1 LIVLCAYVGYKTTDD
16 ISLFANDVLGF
27 NEAEAAGLAT
37 AALWLRPVF
46 ALIAGFLMDRFNG
59 QMILKYCFGLAAI
72 SGLSIASGIGNALF
86 PFAILLSMMLAGI

>member
-1 LIVLCAYVGYKTTDD
+1 
-16 ISLFANDVLGF
+16 
-27 NEAEAAGLAT
+27 
-37 AALWLRPVF
+37 
-46 ALIAGFLMDRFNG
+46 MDRFNG